1 MEVMNDFTL
10 LRPESVA
17 DAMRCR
23 RENPNADFLAGGTDL
38 LVNRRRG
45 IGDADTLIDL
55 TAVGEIAEITITDNG
70 LTVGAGVRL
79 ADLVRHDIICRD
91 YPILAQAAK
100 AIAGPTHQ
108 RFATV
113 GGNICL
119 DTRCIY
125 YNQSQWWRQSN
136 DFCLKYKGEICHVA
150 PKSKICF
157 AAFSGDLAP
166 AMLVLGAE
174 VELAGLDGTRR
185 IPLQDLYTD
194 DGAVHLTLGDGEFV
208 VALHVPPP
216 QAWNTFYKKVRVRE
230 SIEFPLA
237 GVAVALGR
245 DGDRLSHLGL
255 AFTGT
260 NPRPILVDGL
270 EELVGETLSEDVQE
284 RILRLAN
291 KQIRPMKSTFS
302 PSTYRRSVATKLA
315 LHVIRE
321 LWDGKS
327 SFDRDE

>member
-1 MEVMNDFTL
+1 MEVMNEFTL

-17 DAMRCR
+17 DAVRCR
-23 RENPNADFLAGGTDL
+23 RENPNANFLAGGTDL
-38 LVNRRRG
+38 LVNMRRG
-45 IGDADTLIDL
+45 IGEPDTLIDL
-55 TAVGEIAEITITDNG
+55 TAVGEIAEIELADGG
-70 LTVGAGVRL
+70 LRIGAGVRL
-79 ADLVRHDIICRD
+79 ADLVRHDTVRRD

-136 DFCLKYKGEICHVA
+136 DFCLKYKGDICHVA

-174 VELAGLDGTRR
+174 VELAGPDGPRR
-185 IPLQDLYTD
+185 MPLQDLYSD
-194 DGAVHLTLGDGEFV
+194 DGAAPLTLGEGEFI
-208 VALHVPPP
+208 VALALPPTP
-216 QAWNTFYKKVRVRE
+216 AWKTQYKKVRVRDA
-230 SIEFPLA
+230 IEFPLA

-260 NPRPILVDGL
+260 NPRPVLVEGL
-270 EELVGETLSEDVQE
+270 QEVIGETLSEAIQE

-291 KQIRPMKSTFS
+291 KQIRPMKSTMS

-321 LWDGKS
+321 LWDAKA
-327 SFDRDE
+327 

>member
-17 DAMRCR
+17 DALRCSR
-23 RENPNADFLAGGTDL
+23 DNPNANYLAGGTDL

-45 IGDADTLIDL
+45 IGEADTLIDL
-55 TAVGEIAEITITDNG
+55 TAVGEIAEIAVSADG
-70 LTVGAGVRL
+70 LKVGAGVRL
-79 ADLVRHDIICRD
+79 ADLAGHDVVARD
-91 YPILAQAAK
+91 YPILVQAAK

-136 DFCLKYKGEICHVA
+136 DFCLKYKGDICHVA

-174 VELAGLDGTRR
+174 VELAGPDGVRR

-194 DGAVHLTLGDGEFV
+194 DGADHLTLGEGEFV
-208 VALHVPPP
+208 VALYLPPP
-216 QAWNTFYKKVRVRE
+216 AWDMLYKKVRVRE

-245 DGDRLSHLGL
+245 DGDRLSHLCL

-260 NPRPILVDGL
+260 NPRPLLVDGL
-270 EELVGETLSEDVQE
+270 EEVIGETLSEATQE

-315 LHVIRE
+315 LHAVRE
-321 LWDGKS
+321 LWGI
-327 SFDRDE
+327 